1 VSKAKEQQQTDA
13 RDRNVSENPYL
24 AARREWSERYGSYMA
39 SLLIALLAVAGVV
52 YIGTQSHFVPYV
64 VEVNKLGDTLAVAP
78 VLRAPSPD
86 NRVIKA
92 SLARWVTN
100 VRTVYIDGSA
110 LRQNIVDGYSMV
122 ASGSPAAQTLNAYFH
137 QQDPFVR
144 AKNEVVSLQVEPP
157 MPVTDHTWRLE
168 WQETLTPRQGGT
180 PITQNWAATVTFALT
195 PPTTEKG
202 IIANPTGLFITQFNW
217 AQRL

>member
-1 VSKAKEQQQTDA
+1 
-13 RDRNVSENPYL
+13 
-24 AARREWSERYGSYMA
+24 M
-39 SLLIALLAVAGVV
+39 
-52 YIGTQSHFVPYV
+52 
-64 VEVNKLGDTLAVAP
+64 NKLGDTLAVAAAS
-78 VLRAPSPD
+78 RAPSPD
-86 NRVIKA
+86 TRVIKA
-92 SLARWVTN
+92 SLARWVTD
-100 VRTVYIDGSA
+100 VRTVYIDGTA

-122 ASGSPAAQTLNAYFH
+122 ASGSPAAQALNAYFH
-137 QQDPFVR
+137 QHNPFER

-202 IIANPTGLFITQFNW
+202 IIANPAGIFITQFNW